1 MAAVHDLPM
10 FILAGLLL
18 AMSPGPDTA
27 YILGRS
33 ARHGWRGGALAAL
46 GIALGIWVH
55 ILAAAAGL
63 SALVFA
69 SARAFTAAKL
79 LGAAY
84 LLYLGIRMI
93 FTKARLNRDVS
104 FQGTTSGGSGK
115 EIFWQGFLTNV
126 LNPKV
131 ALFFLAFLP
140 QFIDSRAESKVAAF
154 IFLGFLFDVVG
165 SLWNLLVA
173 QTASR
178 LALWAA
184 QSTRTL
190 AWIDRAM
197 GAVFIYL
204 GLRLATTE
212 QR

>member
-1 MAAVHDLPM
+1 M

-27 YILGRS
+27 YILSRS

-46 GIALGIWVH
+46 GVALGIWVH

-69 SARAFTAAKL
+69 SANAYTAAKL

-84 LLYLGIRMI
+84 LLYLGIGMI
-93 FTKARLNRDVS
+93 LSRKRLNREVPS
-104 FQGTTSGGSGK
+104 QGTVSGGSTK

-140 QFIDSRAESKVAAF
+140 QFIDSGAESKAAAF
-154 IFLGFLFDVVG
+154 VFLGLLIDVIG
-165 SLWNLLVA
+165 TLWNLLVA
-173 QTASR
+173 RTASQ

-184 QSTRTL
+184 ESTQIL

-197 GAVFIYL
+197 GAVFIYV
-204 GLRLATTE
+204 GLRLATAE